1 MKFIDAPFGRR
12 RVLICSD
19 KPPPDQRFVCNIDF
33 EQLELRLLAACA
45 VAGCPTT
52 ERMRMS
58 EEGTEVTCADC
69 KQPFIV
75 TKGEEDFLRGKFGD
89 DFAMPKRCKPCR
101 QAKKE
106 RNDQRNGRRRR

>member
-1 MKFIDAPFGRR
+1 
-12 RVLICSD
+12 
-19 KPPPDQRFVCNIDF
+19 
-33 EQLELRLLAACA
+33 
-45 VAGCPTT
+45 
-52 ERMRMS
+52 MS